1 MTQADHNADSL
12 SGVLPPATPPSRS
25 LLRRYRCDVFVA
37 LWIPYALLV
46 RHFWF
51 VTDDA
56 FISFRY
62 AQNLVRGHGLRFN
75 LAEHVPVEGYSNF
88 LWVLV
93 CAVFESFRMNINLW
107 PLLLSVACG
116 TVLLWLVFD
125 TLRRRLEVSTT
136 VAALATL
143 TLACFPPFALWSTSG
158 METVPFAL
166 LVFVTFERLALR
178 RAGPDGIGGG
188 IAGLLLA
195 LIRVEGL
202 AWVVVIL
209 IVAILARRIARQ
221 RCLRALVTCA
231 LIVGIGYAVYFGW
244 RCWYFETLLPNTVYA
259 KAELDTLRLVRGFNY
274 VLSFALAF
282 LTPFLIVPGTVLALR
297 PRRIAVGLPI
307 AAMAWAFPAY
317 AVVVTGDF
325 MAMGRFLI
333 PGLPFGTILL
343 AWMLDDLWNP
353 GWARRGAAIASTAAI
368 VALGLL
374 PGLPPPWNLH
384 VVPQT
389 VRERFRFRFN
399 KPEFDSEYDRWQYQI
414 KNTAEGTRL
423 GQALRSYVSQ
433 RTLPDEQPS
442 YVCGGIGAVAYYS
455 DVYIYDSNGLVTPEV
470 ARRKLDHSQKLRS
483 PGHEK
488 WVPSEYFLKDN
499 PTILYAIVE
508 ENADPRGIAGACVR
522 EARALREDFADLQL
536 YLRYVIDFARVP
548 TDSPS
553 DTPRYI
559 LTWTRI
565 TAGTDPREVW
575 EDFGERVRGL
585 LRGQHLSWPLARQN

>member
-1 MTQADHNADSL
+1 MTQADHNADL
-12 SGVLPPATPPSRS
+12 ASGVLPPTASPPRS
-25 LLRRYRCDVFVA
+25 LLRRYRCDVFAA

-62 AQNLVRGHGLRFN
+62 AQNLVRGYGLRFN
-75 LAEHVPVEGYSNF
+75 LGEHVPVEGYSNF

-93 CAVFESFRMNINLW
+93 CTVFEYFRVNINLW
-107 PLLLSVACG
+107 PLLISVACG

-125 TLRRRLEVSTT
+125 TLRRRLEVSTA
-136 VAALATL
+136 VAALTTL
-143 TLACFPPFALWSTSG
+143 TLGCFPPFALWSTSG

-166 LVFVTFERLALR
+166 LIFVTFERLALR

-195 LIRVEGL
+195 LIRVEGI

-209 IVAILARRIARQ
+209 IVVIIARRIARQ
-221 RCLRALVTCA
+221 RHLRPLVTCA
-231 LIVGIGYAVYFGW
+231 LIVGIGYAIYFGW

-259 KAELDTLRLVRGFNY
+259 KAELDALRLMRGFNY

-282 LTPFLIVPGTVLALR
+282 ITPFLIVPGTVLALR
-297 PRRIAVGLPI
+297 RKRIALGLPI

-343 AWMLDDLWNP
+343 AWMLDDLWSV
-353 GWARRGAAIASTAAI
+353 GWTRRGAAIVSTAAI

-374 PGLPPPWNLH
+374 PAWNKH
-384 VVPQT
+384 VVPAAI
-389 VRERFRFRFN
+389 RERFRFRFN

-414 KNTAEGTRL
+414 RNTAEGTKL
-423 GQALRSYVSQ
+423 GQALRSYVAQ
-433 RTLPDEQPS
+433 RSLPDKPPS

-470 ARRKLDHSQKLRS
+470 ARRRLDHAQQLRS

-488 WVPSEYFLKDN
+488 WVPAEYFLKDN
-499 PTILYAIVE
+499 PTILYALVE
-508 ENADPRGIAGACVR
+508 EKNDARAIAAACIR
-522 EARALREDFADLQL
+522 EARMLREGFADLRLDQ
-536 YLRYVIDFARVP
+536 RYMIDFARVRMG
-548 TDSPS
+548 DAN
-553 DTPRYI
+553 DTPQYI
-559 LTWTRI
+559 ITWTRL
-565 TAGTDPREVW
+565 TDGTNPRGAWKEL
-575 EDFGERVRGL
+575 EQRVREL
-585 LRGQHLSWPLARQN
+585 LQGNQLPWPP

>member
-1 MTQADHNADSL
+1 MAQSDHNADS
-12 SGVLPPATPPSRS
+12 SPGDLPYATPLPRA
-25 LLRRYRCDVFVA
+25 LIRTYRCDVFAA
-37 LWIPYALLV
+37 LWVPYALLV
-46 RHFWF
+46 YRFWF
-51 VTDDA
+51 ETDDA

-75 LAEHVPVEGYSNF
+75 LGEHVPVEGYSNF
-88 LWVLV
+88 LWVMLS
-93 CAVFESFRMNINLW
+93 AAFELFRLNINLW
-107 PLLLSVACG
+107 PLLVSVACG

-125 TLRRRLEVSTT
+125 TLRRRLEASTT

-166 LVFVTFERLALR
+166 LAFVTFERLVLR
-178 RAGPDGIGGG
+178 AERPDGIGGG

-195 LIRVEGL
+195 LIRVEGI

-209 IVAILARRIARQ
+209 IVAIISRRLARQSDR
-221 RCLRALVTCA
+221 RALASCA
-231 LIVGIGYAVYFGW
+231 LIVGVGYALYFGW

-259 KAELDTLRLVRGFNY
+259 KAELDAVRFVRGLDYIF
-274 VLSFALAF
+274 SFGLAF
-282 LTPFLIVPGTVLALR
+282 LSPFLILPGSLFALR
-297 PRRIAVGLPI
+297 RKRIVVGWPI

-325 MAMGRFLI
+325 MAMGRFLV
-333 PGLPFGTILL
+333 PGLAFSTILL
-343 AWMLDDLWNP
+343 AWILDDLWAA
-353 GWARRGAAIASTAAI
+353 GWPRRAATVVVTGAIIAI
-368 VALGLL
+368 GLL
-374 PGLPPPWNLH
+374 PGWNRH
-384 VVPQT
+384 VVPET

-399 KPEFDSEYDRWQYQI
+399 KPEFDSEYDRWRHQI
-414 KNTAEGTRL
+414 KNTAEGTKL
-423 GQALRSYVSQ
+423 GKALRSYVSQ
-433 RTLPDEQPS
+433 RQLPDEHPS

-455 DVYIYDSNGLVTPEV
+455 DVYIHDSNGLVTPEV

-488 WVPSEYFLKDN
+488 WVPSEYFLKDQ
-499 PTILYAIVE
+499 PVILYATVE

-522 EARALREDFADLQL
+522 EARALRDDFADLQL
-536 YLRYVIDFARVP
+536 HLRYVIDFARVP

-559 LTWTRI
+559 VTWTRI
-565 TAGTDPREVW
+565 TAGTDPREAW
-575 EDFGERVRGL
+575 GDFDEHMLGL
-585 LRGQHLSWPLARQN
+585 IRGQHLSSPP